1 MVAVTQV
8 VKSCSRA
15 LSRYLGMDSLL
26 TRRLKNKNVFILPKL
41 FGRDCLFQGY
51 QHFSLDLRSW
61 ADLIY
66 SLITCYVAQSR
77 AEWVQYPAA
86 LPTQTSRAFLQ
97 LAPNI
102 KLVYVPKLSLDGHS
116 ESVRQGISDFLAVLS
131 LSLSPPLAAYICV
144 AAAGAR
150 RCWWSLASLKTF
162 LISNVGVKID
172 SCDEIQRP
180 QPGTKTHTVKMI
192 PREPAGKNRPRLR
205 DGNSVMCS

>member
-1 MVAVTQV
+1 MTQV

-41 FGRDCLFQGY
+41 FGRLFISRLSTF
-51 QHFSLDLRSW
+51 FSRFKILGGFNLFSNYMLRG
-61 ADLIY
+61 
-66 SLITCYVAQSR
+66 SR
-77 AEWVQYPAA
+77 VQYPPA

-131 LSLSPPLAAYICV
+131 PVSSLAAYICV
-144 AAAGAR
+144 AARGQTLLVKSGESQDFPHLQC
-150 RCWWSLASLKTF
+150 RCQ
-162 LISNVGVKID
+162 D
-172 SCDEIQRP
+172 
-180 QPGTKTHTVKMI
+180 
-192 PREPAGKNRPRLR
+192 
-205 DGNSVMCS
+205 

>member
-41 FGRDCLFQGY
+41 FRRLFISRLSTF
-51 QHFSLDLRSW
+51 FSRFKISGGFNLFSNYMLRG
-61 ADLIY
+61 
-66 SLITCYVAQSR
+66 SR
-77 AEWVQYPAA
+77 VQYPPA

-97 LAPNI
+97 LALNI

-131 LSLSPPLAAYICV
+131 PVSSPGCIYLCCCSGPDAVGEVWRVSRLSSSPMSVSGLTAVTRSSDHSQEPKHTQSRWFPES
-144 AAAGAR
+144 GAR
-150 RCWWSLASLKTF
+150 PCNVF
-162 LISNVGVKID
+162 LIEYDCI
-172 SCDEIQRP
+172 
-180 QPGTKTHTVKMI
+180 
-192 PREPAGKNRPRLR
+192 
-205 DGNSVMCS
+205 

>member
-1 MVAVTQV
+1 MTQV

-66 SLITCYVAQSR
+66 SIITCYTWLR
-77 AEWVQYPAA
+77 AEQSECNTLPA

-131 LSLSPPLAAYICV
+131 LSSPGCIYLCCC
-144 AAAGAR
+144 GR
-150 RCWWSLASLKTF
+150 GQTLL
-162 LISNVGVKID
+162 VKSGESQD
-172 SCDEIQRP
+172 FPHLQ
-180 QPGTKTHTVKMI
+180 
-192 PREPAGKNRPRLR
+192 
-205 DGNSVMCS
+205 